1 MLNYKKPIKVKSKL
15 MENQQV
21 TIAPADT
28 NTQVIK
34 AGNKTIGTVSNP
46 TVANQLKTAIQ
57 KGEVNLAQ
65 DLKESNNK
73 WVLFMVMPPKHKV
86 LVAGF
91 PMDTQDEAIR
101 FKKTQRNPNDWQV
114 MPFTDFKSLLKSKY
128 IDFDIEYPVKGG
140 REVTDVADYLDST
153 AITESAPKDQE
164 QWIKDNKDK
173 FIKQYGKKG
182 EAILYATAW
191 QRHNKGVKES
201 KELDLDKLF
210 ESVAFDEPD
219 PVSHILSKFKFEVNQ
234 FCQGQ
239 QINPDLYDCLYDY
252 YLDAGLMPYGV
263 AKARDANPIEWVS
276 SKLKEYLGQ
285 CGVSQQT
292 SQPLDSQAEV
302 QNEQPVPEYGD
313 DAGQPESPET
323 GVDDLLEA
331 SKQDDAFR
339 LVRDACNDVL
349 VRGGW
354 LGYAKETDR
363 NGLHSVRFSTKD
375 GNGFVTVFETPTKA
389 TIVANG
395 KKFKSAGIKFT
406 YRVNDKT
413 KQSGDIVDVAK
424 FKQVLHTMV
433 TDAKELTEQE
443 IDQMFESILGN
454 RMINEGWTDD
464 KKVIMTR
471 LAPVLSKYKLKA
483 TVGLFNNN
491 TIQLKITSGDIDFV
505 TNTVNKSTHDKGYCA
520 RVLKT
525 KNIQVSKDGFQT
537 AFTGR
542 AVEALA
548 ELFKAIK
555 YGDYGSY
562 FTIYIGGI
570 DGSYKLTGQK
580 EKWNTS
586 AQEQL
591 GLTNE
596 SKIKESMTTLNE
608 ASELKAKIS
617 ELIKPVLKKYNLKGT
632 ISSPSSGLTETIVL
646 KLKSGDLDFIG
657 NYVNTFGAASSF
669 NENSQRAAK
678 YALKNQYLAVYKDY
692 KSKFSGKV
700 LAAINELYSALNTDN
715 HDNSDVTRDY
725 FDVGHYIDFRIG
737 SDVAPYVCTGKK
749 EPITDKATNRL
760 NQVLE
765 SKIKESKMPALTPQQ
780 RRDPKFIEKLVS
792 QAMIKFFEAKGFSK
806 VKDTILEKEI
816 GPNYVTVEIEKSR
829 GYETYTYQDEIFNAP
844 PMVIKMEMDGKTLSE
859 KSVEGVEPDSLQKLF
874 TRTYE
879 PLTSKIKESKMKVTQ
894 PKRKQV
900 SESSIDR
907 KARQLVNSWNLKL
920 KQKLK
925 ESTHKWEMFMV
936 IPKKQKVLLVGFPM
950 NTQDEALNFRKAQRN
965 PNDWQ
970 VMPQPDFRSLLK
982 SKYINFEIEYPVRGG
997 REIADVVDYLD
1008 SNTIAESA
1016 PKGQEQRVKDL
1027 KESTVTPKRKLREGV
1042 SISTSQSQGFGYDEI
1057 DGNTSINV
1065 CATGEDAIRLAE
1077 ILRDAG
1083 FGQFKQSHIAVPQQT
1098 IVGDYHDDAGEVQ
1111 QPEYDPMPEYDETQP
1126 EADYDTDH
1134 VKGDDESQ
1142 LLDRIKQFV
1151 SYGAET
1157 PVEEITESEDMGDS
1171 EVVVYN
1177 GKLGIVVDAD
1187 TGADNEY
1194 EVMFA
1199 DGTEIISGTDLEPA
1213 TQAQINASKDIVKY
1227 VGDDAQFAGRYGVII
1242 EEDGDE
1248 YHVAFSDGET
1258 WIVGS
1263 DLEAPAL
1270 QESFA
1275 NEYQMSEPAQT
1286 NYMTHGISGGL
1297 NSLRRSQATGNV
1309 TRISTMESK
1318 GKGRKMLKE
1327 SKQAVGKPSDELAS
1341 MANLV
1346 EAISVQQRMK
1356 FGA

>member
-15 MENQQV
+15 IENEQV

-28 NTQVIK
+28 KTQVIK

-65 DLKESNNK
+65 DLKEEA
-73 WVLFMVMPPKHKV
+73 PP
-86 LVAGF
+86 
-91 PMDTQDEAIR
+91 
-101 FKKTQRNPNDWQV
+101 
-114 MPFTDFKSLLKSKY
+114 
-128 IDFDIEYPVKGG
+128 
-140 REVTDVADYLDST
+140 
-153 AITESAPKDQE
+153 DQE

-201 KELDLDKLF
+201 RELDLDKLF

-292 SQPLDSQAEV
+292 SPPVDSPIEA

-313 DAGQPESPET
+313 DVEQ
-323 GVDDLLEA
+323 
-331 SKQDDAFR
+331 
-339 LVRDACNDVL
+339 
-349 VRGGW
+349 
-354 LGYAKETDR
+354 
-363 NGLHSVRFSTKD
+363 
-375 GNGFVTVFETPTKA
+375 
-389 TIVANG
+389 
-395 KKFKSAGIKFT
+395 
-406 YRVNDKT
+406 
-413 KQSGDIVDVAK
+413 
-424 FKQVLHTMV
+424 QVSS
-433 TDAKELTEQE
+433 EPTEQE

-505 TNTVNKSTHDKGYCA
+505 TNTVNKSTHDKSYCA

-525 KNIQVSKDGFQT
+525 KNIQVSKDGFQN

-542 AVEALA
+542 AVEALT

-570 DGSYKLTGQK
+570 DGSYKLTGPK

-596 SKIKESMTTLNE
+596 SKIKES
-608 ASELKAKIS
+608 
-617 ELIKPVLKKYNLKGT
+617 
-632 ISSPSSGLTETIVL
+632 
-646 KLKSGDLDFIG
+646 
-657 NYVNTFGAASSF
+657 
-669 NENSQRAAK
+669 
-678 YALKNQYLAVYKDY
+678 
-692 KSKFSGKV
+692 
-700 LAAINELYSALNTDN
+700 
-715 HDNSDVTRDY
+715 
-725 FDVGHYIDFRIG
+725 
-737 SDVAPYVCTGKK
+737 
-749 EPITDKATNRL
+749 
-760 NQVLE
+760 
-765 SKIKESKMPALTPQQ
+765 
-780 RRDPKFIEKLVS
+780 
-792 QAMIKFFEAKGFSK
+792 
-806 VKDTILEKEI
+806 
-816 GPNYVTVEIEKSR
+816 
-829 GYETYTYQDEIFNAP
+829 
-844 PMVIKMEMDGKTLSE
+844 
-859 KSVEGVEPDSLQKLF
+859 
-874 TRTYE
+874 
-879 PLTSKIKESKMKVTQ
+879 KMKVTQ

-900 SESSIDR
+900 AESSIDR
-907 KARQLVNSWNLKL
+907 KARHLVDSWNLKL
-920 KQKLK
+920 KQKLSEK
-925 ESTHKWEMFMV
+925 EAPPGSVF
-936 IPKKQKVLLVGFPM
+936 KVKI
-950 NTQDEALNFRKAQRN
+950 TY
-965 PNDWQ
+965 
-970 VMPQPDFRSLLK
+970 K
-982 SKYINFEIEYPVRGG
+982 SPSGG
-997 REIADVVDYLD
+997 YASGIIKVPANNSEIAKKYVQTHVKKPELRVVSATLD
-1008 SNTIAESA
+1008 KTTNVDKMFGSSGEVM
-1016 PKGQEQRVKDL
+1016 QDL
-1027 KESTVTPKRKLREGV
+1027 KESTQKRKLREGV

-1065 CATGEDAIRLAE
+1065 CATGEDAVRLAE

-1083 FGQFKQSHIAVPQQT
+1083 FGQFKQSHIAVPQQA
-1098 IVGDYHDDAGEVQ
+1098 IVSDFHDDVGEVQ

-1126 EADYDTDH
+1126 EVETHHDD
-1134 VKGDDESQ
+1134 GDDESQ

-1157 PVEEITESEDMGDS
+1157 PVEEITEAEDMGDS

-1199 DGTEIISGTDLEPA
+1199 DSTEMVAESDLKPA
-1213 TQAQINASKDIVKY
+1213 TQAQIDASTYIVKY
-1227 VGDDAQFAGRYGVII
+1227 VGDDAQFTDRYGIII
-1242 EEDGDE
+1242 EEDGDK
-1248 YHVAFSDGET
+1248 YRVAFSDGET
-1258 WIVGS
+1258 WADNTDI
-1263 DLEAPAL
+1263 EAPAL

-1346 EAISVQQRMK
+1346 EAISVQQRIK

>member
-15 MENQQV
+15 MENEQV
-21 TIAPADT
+21 TIAPAD
-28 NTQVIK
+28 NKTQVIK

-65 DLKESNNK
+65 DLKEEA
-73 WVLFMVMPPKHKV
+73 PP
-86 LVAGF
+86 
-91 PMDTQDEAIR
+91 
-101 FKKTQRNPNDWQV
+101 
-114 MPFTDFKSLLKSKY
+114 
-128 IDFDIEYPVKGG
+128 
-140 REVTDVADYLDST
+140 
-153 AITESAPKDQE
+153 DQE

-239 QINPDLYDCLYDY
+239 PINPDLYDCLYDY

-276 SKLKEYLGQ
+276 SKLKEYLGH

-292 SQPLDSQAEV
+292 SQPVESSVEAQDQ
-302 QNEQPVPEYGD
+302 QPVPEYGD
-313 DAGQPESPET
+313 DVEQSVSPE
-323 GVDDLLEA
+323 
-331 SKQDDAFR
+331 
-339 LVRDACNDVL
+339 
-349 VRGGW
+349 
-354 LGYAKETDR
+354 
-363 NGLHSVRFSTKD
+363 
-375 GNGFVTVFETPTKA
+375 P
-389 TIVANG
+389 
-395 KKFKSAGIKFT
+395 
-406 YRVNDKT
+406 
-413 KQSGDIVDVAK
+413 
-424 FKQVLHTMV
+424 
-433 TDAKELTEQE
+433 TEQE
-443 IDQMFESILGN
+443 IDQMFESILG
-454 RMINEGWTDD
+454 E
-464 KKVIMTR
+464 
-471 LAPVLSKYKLKA
+471 P
-483 TVGLFNNN
+483 
-491 TIQLKITSGDIDFV
+491 
-505 TNTVNKSTHDKGYCA
+505 
-520 RVLKT
+520 
-525 KNIQVSKDGFQT
+525 
-537 AFTGR
+537 
-542 AVEALA
+542 
-548 ELFKAIK
+548 
-555 YGDYGSY
+555 
-562 FTIYIGGI
+562 
-570 DGSYKLTGQK
+570 LT
-580 EKWNTS
+580 
-586 AQEQL
+586 
-591 GLTNE
+591 
-596 SKIKESMTTLNE
+596 
-608 ASELKAKIS
+608 
-617 ELIKPVLKKYNLKGT
+617 
-632 ISSPSSGLTETIVL
+632 
-646 KLKSGDLDFIG
+646 
-657 NYVNTFGAASSF
+657 
-669 NENSQRAAK
+669 
-678 YALKNQYLAVYKDY
+678 
-692 KSKFSGKV
+692 
-700 LAAINELYSALNTDN
+700 
-715 HDNSDVTRDY
+715 
-725 FDVGHYIDFRIG
+725 
-737 SDVAPYVCTGKK
+737 
-749 EPITDKATNRL
+749 
-760 NQVLE
+760 

-806 VKDTILEKEI
+806 VKDTLLEKEI

-844 PMVIKMEMDGKTLSE
+844 PMVIKLEMDGKVLSE

-900 SESSIDR
+900 AESSIDRKSNLVEAVDPKSVYIVVKNVPRLKDIRCDIGITYDMRFDPESESFSALNLKLIDMETGQKYSQKQVMMDTLRKLMAIAQKDATNRAEKNDLFHDDFDEDGIPLPVVSGILKNSKTVTFDYVRVAKSLAESSIDR
-907 KARQLVNSWNLKL
+907 KARQLVDSWNLKL
-920 KQKLK
+920 KQKLSEK
-925 ESTHKWEMFMV
+925 EAPPGSVF
-936 IPKKQKVLLVGFPM
+936 KVKI
-950 NTQDEALNFRKAQRN
+950 TY
-965 PNDWQ
+965 
-970 VMPQPDFRSLLK
+970 K
-982 SKYINFEIEYPVRGG
+982 SPSGG
-997 REIADVVDYLD
+997 YASGIIKVPANNSEIAKKYVQTHVKKPELRVVSATLD
-1008 SNTIAESA
+1008 KTTNVDKMFGSSGEVM
-1016 PKGQEQRVKDL
+1016 QDL
-1027 KESTVTPKRKLREGV
+1027 KESTQKRKLREGV

-1126 EADYDTDH
+1126 EVETEHDD
-1134 VKGDDESQ
+1134 GEDESQ

-1151 SYGAET
+1151 SYGTES
-1157 PVEEITESEDMGDS
+1157 PVEEITEAEDMGDS

-1199 DGTEIISGTDLEPA
+1199 DGTEIIAGTDLEPA

-1275 NEYQMSEPAQT
+1275 NEYQMNEPTQT

-1346 EAISVQQRMK
+1346 EAISVQQRIK

>member
-28 NTQVIK
+28 KTQVIK

-65 DLKESNNK
+65 DLKEEA
-73 WVLFMVMPPKHKV
+73 PP
-86 LVAGF
+86 
-91 PMDTQDEAIR
+91 
-101 FKKTQRNPNDWQV
+101 
-114 MPFTDFKSLLKSKY
+114 
-128 IDFDIEYPVKGG
+128 
-140 REVTDVADYLDST
+140 
-153 AITESAPKDQE
+153 DQE

-292 SQPLDSQAEV
+292 AQPVESPVEA

-313 DAGQPESPET
+313 DEQ
-323 GVDDLLEA
+323 
-331 SKQDDAFR
+331 
-339 LVRDACNDVL
+339 
-349 VRGGW
+349 
-354 LGYAKETDR
+354 
-363 NGLHSVRFSTKD
+363 
-375 GNGFVTVFETPTKA
+375 
-389 TIVANG
+389 
-395 KKFKSAGIKFT
+395 
-406 YRVNDKT
+406 
-413 KQSGDIVDVAK
+413 
-424 FKQVLHTMV
+424 QVSS
-433 TDAKELTEQE
+433 EPTEQE
-443 IDQMFESILGN
+443 IDQMFESILG
-454 RMINEGWTDD
+454 
-464 KKVIMTR
+464 K
-471 LAPVLSKYKLKA
+471 P
-483 TVGLFNNN
+483 
-491 TIQLKITSGDIDFV
+491 
-505 TNTVNKSTHDKGYCA
+505 
-520 RVLKT
+520 
-525 KNIQVSKDGFQT
+525 
-537 AFTGR
+537 
-542 AVEALA
+542 
-548 ELFKAIK
+548 
-555 YGDYGSY
+555 
-562 FTIYIGGI
+562 
-570 DGSYKLTGQK
+570 LT
-580 EKWNTS
+580 
-586 AQEQL
+586 
-591 GLTNE
+591 

-669 NENSQRAAK
+669 NENSQRAVK
-678 YALKNQYLAVYKDY
+678 YALKNQYLVVYKDY

-715 HDNSDVTRDY
+715 RDNSDVMRDY

-749 EPITDKATNRL
+749 EPITDKASNRL
-760 NQVLE
+760 DQVLE
-765 SKIKESKMPALTPQQ
+765 
-780 RRDPKFIEKLVS
+780 
-792 QAMIKFFEAKGFSK
+792 
-806 VKDTILEKEI
+806 
-816 GPNYVTVEIEKSR
+816 
-829 GYETYTYQDEIFNAP
+829 
-844 PMVIKMEMDGKTLSE
+844 
-859 KSVEGVEPDSLQKLF
+859 
-874 TRTYE
+874 
-879 PLTSKIKESKMKVTQ
+879 SKIKESKMKVTQ

-900 SESSIDR
+900 AESSIDRKSKLMEAVDPKSVYIVVKNVPRLKDIRCDIGITYDMRFDPDSKSFSALNLKLVDMETGQKYSQKQVMMDTLRKLMAIAQKDASDRAEKNDLFHDDFDEDGIPLPVVSGILKASKPVTFDYVRVAKSLAESSIDR
-907 KARQLVNSWNLKL
+907 KARQLVDSWNLKL
-920 KQKLK
+920 KQK
-925 ESTHKWEMFMV
+925 
-936 IPKKQKVLLVGFPM
+936 
-950 NTQDEALNFRKAQRN
+950 
-965 PNDWQ
+965 
-970 VMPQPDFRSLLK
+970 
-982 SKYINFEIEYPVRGG
+982 
-997 REIADVVDYLD
+997 
-1008 SNTIAESA
+1008 
-1016 PKGQEQRVKDL
+1016 L

-1065 CATGEDAIRLAE
+1065 CATGEDAVRLAE

-1083 FGQFKQSHIAVPQQT
+1083 FGQFKQSHIAVPQQA
-1098 IVGDYHDDAGEVQ
+1098 IVSDFHDDVGEVQ

-1126 EADYDTDH
+1126 EVETEHDD
-1134 VKGDDESQ
+1134 GEDESQ

-1151 SYGAET
+1151 SYGAEAQ
-1157 PVEEITESEDMGDS
+1157 VEEITEAEDMGDS

-1199 DGTEIISGTDLEPA
+1199 DGTEIIAGTDLEPA

-1227 VGDDAQFAGRYGVII
+1227 IGDDAQFAGRYGVII

-1275 NEYQMSEPAQT
+1275 NDYQMNEPAQT
-1286 NYMTHGISGGL
+1286 NYMTHGMSGGL

-1318 GKGRKMLKE
+1318 GKCRKMLKE

-1346 EAISVQQRMK
+1346 EAISVQQRIK